1 MHLPWPSRAPK
12 SAAYLGGTARLHA
25 LHALAALQ
33 MHQPATAELIRKTD
47 EQTDALLRQKKLLQA
62 MACFHRLHSAA
73 HQRAPAPAVPMDARV
88 RTNPVALARRTRHRG
103 RVSGT
108 LCGYTKAARVVGAV
122 ADVTQD
128 GNVRQCALRTGRRRQ
143 HQRAAR

>member
-1 MHLPWPSRAPK
+1 MHLPWPSRARVQPT
-12 SAAYLGGTARLHA
+12 LGGTARLHA

-73 HQRAPAPAVPMDARV
+73 HQRA
-88 RTNPVALARRTRHRG
+88 LARRFRWTRVCESIPLHWLG
-103 RVSGT
+103 APGTESGI
-108 LCGYTKAARVVGAV
+108 GHS
-122 ADVTQD
+122 
-128 GNVRQCALRTGRRRQ
+128 LRL
-143 HQRAAR
+143 